1 MILFF
6 ECRAKMYSV
15 VRRVLIY
22 SFLKVKVLIAQLY
35 LTLQPHRMWPAGL
48 LCPWNSP
55 GKNTEMGSHSFLQ
68 GIFLTQ
74 GSRLGLLHCRQI
86 LYIWAN
92 TYIPSTM
99 LSYCN
104 IQRWLIHREWSSSY
118 SCLFLPFSDII

>member
-15 VRRVLIY
+15 VRSVLIY

-35 LTLQPHRMWPAGL
+35 LTLQPHRMWPARL

-74 GSRLGLLHCRQI
+74 GSHLGAFIRNAPQ
-86 LYIWAN
+86 AP
-92 TYIPSTM
+92 TADPA
-99 LSYCN
+99 
-104 IQRWLIHREWSSSY
+104 IQGVSPRSKPVTSI
-118 SCLFLPFSDII
+118 FL